1 MIPATRIARR
11 LMRKIAKPAALW
23 WTNLQLA
30 RCEYRA
36 DHFYVQRVQSIP
48 MELAERKR
56 QVALTAKRNSIQN
69 W

>member
-1 MIPATRIARR
+1 MIAARIARR
-11 LMRKIAKPAALW
+11 LVRKITKPLALW
-23 WTNLQLA
+23 WTNYQLA

-36 DHFYVQRVQSIP
+36 DHFYVMRVQSIP

-56 QVALTAKRNSIQN
+56 QIALTAKRRQIEG

>member
-1 MIPATRIARR
+1 MIATRIARR
-11 LMRKIAKPAALW
+11 LMRKITKPFALW
-23 WTNLQLA
+23 WTNRQLA

-48 MELAERKR
+48 MELEERKR
-56 QVALTAKRNSIQN
+56 QVALTAKRRQIES